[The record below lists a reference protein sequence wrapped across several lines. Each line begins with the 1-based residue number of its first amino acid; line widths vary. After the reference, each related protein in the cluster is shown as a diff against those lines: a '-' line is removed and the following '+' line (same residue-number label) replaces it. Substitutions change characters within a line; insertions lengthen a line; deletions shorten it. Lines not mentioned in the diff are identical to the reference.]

1 MALPVLITTSHS
13 SGFAPFDVLA
23 EMLGEDVQDA
33 DKRAAR
39 LAYLYSAGDPYTD
52 ALFHLP
58 GATHVNALAS
68 RFVVDLNRKRDAGG
82 LNGVIKVTDFGGRPL
97 YPEGFQFS
105 EGEIEERLER
115 HYDPFHQTITR
126 ALAKRDI
133 LFLIDGHSMSPK
145 GPLIGPDQGRPR
157 PAFTIIT
164 GGNHLGEPRT
174 PNEQPS
180 IPAEVAQEVVRQL
193 NSHFG
198 EIIQATPE
206 VPDAVL
212 INSPFDGGGIHQFYS
227 NPKRADAVP
236 GFAVEFN
243 RALFLRPGSDGL
255 DEPIP
260 GRVEELNERFQTFAR
275 DLIPVFEKLAER
287 GAVVL

>member
-1 MALPVLITTSHS
+1 MSLPILITTSHS

-23 EMLGEDVQDA
+23 KMLGDDVQDA
-33 DKRAAR
+33 EKRSAR
-39 LAYLYSAGDPYTD
+39 LGCLYNAGDPYTD

-58 GATHVNALAS
+58 GAVHVNALAS
-68 RFVVDLNRKRDAGG
+68 RFVVDLNRKRNAGG

-97 YPEGFQFS
+97 YPEGFQFT
-105 EGEIEERLER
+105 EEEIEERLER
-115 HYDPFHQTITR
+115 HYDPFHETVTR

-164 GGNHLGEPRT
+164 GGNLLGERRT
-174 PNEQPS
+174 PNEHPS
-180 IPAEVAQEVVRQL
+180 IPAEVAQEVARQL
-193 NSHFG
+193 DVHFG
-198 EIIQATPE
+198 EVIQDTPN
-206 VPDAVL
+206 VPNTVL
-212 INSPFDGGGIHQFYS
+212 INSPFSGGGIHQFYS
-227 NPKRADAVP
+227 DPKRPDAVP

-243 RALFLRPGSDGL
+243 RALFLQPGEKGL

-260 GRVEELNERFQTFAR
+260 GRIEELNERFQVFAKA
-275 DLIPVFEKLAER
+275 LIPTFEKLAEQ
-287 GAVVL
+287 GAVAS